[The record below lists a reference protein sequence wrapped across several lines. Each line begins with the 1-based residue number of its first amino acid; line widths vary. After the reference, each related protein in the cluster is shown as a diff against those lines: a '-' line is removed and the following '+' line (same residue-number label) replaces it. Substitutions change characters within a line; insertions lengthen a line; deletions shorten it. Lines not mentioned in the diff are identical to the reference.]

1 MRECCGHSSTFRG
14 EHEDS
19 CQVVRPGD
27 CAHNHHSTF
36 PGGFAKQC
44 APMVM
49 QETTTAHF
57 GARGRLRAKQCAPV
71 AADGAQ
77 IVSSR
82 PERPPERGMERFPMP
97 EMIAGDFS
105 TSLRSA
111 RNDMGNLIASL
122 EMIRGPHCSARN
134 DMGGSALLRSKRQ
147 WGGICLPTG
156 WCDFAPSL
164 EMTISAYAAA
174 FWAIL
179 HSSAKPCG
187 SLTAISAS
195 TLRSRS
201 MPAVLRPCMKTE

>member
-14 EHEDS
+14 GHEDS

-49 QETTTAHF
+49 QETTAAHF

-77 IVSSR
+77 VVSSR
-82 PERPPERGMERFPMP
+82 PEWPPERGMERFPMP
-97 EMIAGDFS
+97 EMMAGDFS

-111 RNDMGNLIASL
+111 RNDMGNLIAPL
-122 EMIRGPHCSARN
+122 EMTRGPHCYVRN
-134 DMGGSALLRSKRQ
+134 DSGEAHASPLDGEISRLRR
-147 WGGICLPTG
+147 
-156 WCDFAPSL
+156 FAPSL

-195 TLRSRS
+195 TLRSS
-201 MPAVLRPCMKTE
+201 STPAVLRPCMKTE